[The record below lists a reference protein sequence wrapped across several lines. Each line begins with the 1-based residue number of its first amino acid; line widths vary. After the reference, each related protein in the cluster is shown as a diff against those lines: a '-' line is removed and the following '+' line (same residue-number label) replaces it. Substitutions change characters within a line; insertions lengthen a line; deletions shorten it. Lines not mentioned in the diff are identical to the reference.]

1 MREGRSRKVRV
12 EEGVVV
18 TTAKQCMTRL
28 LPLTHPLTP
37 PTLANVVHSKGEPKE
52 A

>member
-1 MREGRSRKVRV
+1 MGRGRV

-18 TTAKQCMTRL
+18 TTAKQCMTGL
-28 LPLTHPLTP
+28 LPLTP
-37 PTLANVVHSKGEPKE
+37 PTLANVVHSEGEPKE